1 MLEMFIIN
9 TENKQAI
16 QFWPIPLPGPHPT
29 ERCDDVPGRS
39 LHQRHHRAL
48 PLHQTRAQHLG
59 AAPEAYSAG
68 GERGEL
74 CPTVRLI

>member
-1 MLEMFIIN
+1 MLEMLIIN

-16 QFWPIPLPGPHPT
+16 QFWPIPIPGPHPT
-29 ERCDDVPGRS
+29 EGRDDVPGGG

-48 PLHQTRAQHLG
+48 SLHQTRAQHLG
-59 AAPEAYSAG
+59 ATPETDSAR

-74 CPTVRLI
+74 CPTVSG